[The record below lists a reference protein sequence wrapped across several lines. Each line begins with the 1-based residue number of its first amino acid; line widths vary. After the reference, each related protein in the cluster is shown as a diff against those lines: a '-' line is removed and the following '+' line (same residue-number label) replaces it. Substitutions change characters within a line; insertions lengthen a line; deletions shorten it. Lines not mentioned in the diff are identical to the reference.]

1 MLSIM
6 PAVQKEPSG
15 STLSKKFKSS
25 VDQLAELPGNCNG
38 GGCCCEYCGGGDG
51 CNCGDDDG
59 DDDDDT
65 ALVVSVVVVVVS
77 DDADDVLVVVVIGGA
92 VLLLLLLLL
101 LMELDDDDDDDDCV
115 ICGKDKSGCRVENG
129 AALLKEVVSTLDL
142 SITMGAVKGS
152 SGVRD

>member
-1 MLSIM
+1 M

-15 STLSKKFKSS
+15 STLSRKFKSS

-38 GGCCCEYCGGGDG
+38 NGGGGGGCEYCGGGDG
-51 CNCGDDDG
+51 CNCGDELVASELTTAVVG
-59 DDDDDT
+59 AMVVVTDDD
-65 ALVVSVVVVVVS
+65 
-77 DDADDVLVVVVIGGA
+77 DDADDVVIGGA
-92 VLLLLLLLL
+92 ALLLLLLL
-101 LMELDDDDDDDDCV
+101 LMELDDDCV